1 MKQSDPEKLNYTQYP
16 ADTRILVKSTGEHGE
31 AYESAANTISVFI
44 DGEKRCRYFDLDDV
58 IILKQE
64 GK

>member
-1 MKQSDPEKLNYTQYP
+1 MKQSEAGELGYIQYP
-16 ADTRILVKSTGEHGE
+16 SGTRVLVKSTREHGE

-58 IILKQE
+58 MILSKDE
-64 GK
+64 K